1 MHSSVVRCILSIYL
15 TIPDSSSTQRL
26 VCSRSVIIKRQKN
39 KRTILENL
47 MEIRFEGKCYV
58 TYTFVYMGQR
68 SCFWNW
74 RSPSSPPSLGWAL
87 LLSLGLINSHLFSQR
102 LMFWEISAS
111 TLETN
116 AICKPNFE
124 NLTFHN
130 NSISTHLCLL
140 GLTGSLMGLCWKL
153 SSTLCSCWL
162 GQKQRLTSPAPNPL

>member
-68 SCFWNW
+68 ACFWNW
-74 RSPSSPPSLGWAL
+74 RSPSSPPSLGWVL

-140 GLTGSLMGLCWKL
+140 GMTGSLMGLCWKL